1 VIVVR
6 TLSRVLFFTPGRLV
20 EYQVKNELFAK
31 LLALQPSFYSKWK
44 AGDIVSRT
52 SDDMTFVRVM
62 IGFGMLQIFNTSTAL
77 LLTGGQMFRLSAKLT
92 LLLLIPIVISLA
104 IVQIGIRRLF
114 DMMKASREQMSAI
127 SDHVL
132 SSIHGVQTI
141 QGFRAEEPFTARF
154 KERNEQFLHT
164 NLTLARITSFLLPL
178 LGLGG
183 AICVWALLAI
193 GGPMTIRHELTVGQL
208 VAFTTYIAYL
218 LMPLRSLG
226 WMMSVF
232 QRGQT
237 SLERV
242 LELLDATPER
252 PEGNSPSP
260 FRGDGVEI
268 EAKHL
273 TFAYPDEPEEPILH
287 DISFTIPN
295 GKRIGIFG
303 RTGSGKST
311 LLRLF
316 TRIYNPPPGTLFVN
330 GVDVTTLDL
339 HEWRDKMAVVPQT
352 PFLFSDTIE
361 SNISVGVSSGADTK
375 AAIKDAIVRAA
386 FDQDLD
392 SLTEGMDTIV
402 GERGIML
409 SGGQRQ
415 RITLARAL
423 ARECEFLVLDDVLS
437 AVDHNTE
444 RRLIQTIEEMSQTP
458 DRCGTVVLVSH
469 RLSALASSDWILVL
483 EEGKLVDQGTHEDLT
498 QRPGPYREAWLHQAD
513 QAETNEGGTEA

>member
-1 VIVVR
+1 
-6 TLSRVLFFTPGRLV
+6 
-20 EYQVKNELFAK
+20 
-31 LLALQPSFYSKWK
+31 
-44 AGDIVSRT
+44 
-52 SDDMTFVRVM
+52 
-62 IGFGMLQIFNTSTAL
+62 
-77 LLTGGQMFRLSAKLT
+77 
-92 LLLLIPIVISLA
+92 
-104 IVQIGIRRLF
+104 
-114 DMMKASREQMSAI
+114 
-127 SDHVL
+127 
-132 SSIHGVQTI
+132 
-141 QGFRAEEPFTARF
+141 
-154 KERNEQFLHT
+154 
-164 NLTLARITSFLLPL
+164 
-178 LGLGG
+178 
-183 AICVWALLAI
+183 
-193 GGPMTIRHELTVGQL
+193 MTIRHELTVGQL

-303 RTGSGKST
+303 RTGSGNST